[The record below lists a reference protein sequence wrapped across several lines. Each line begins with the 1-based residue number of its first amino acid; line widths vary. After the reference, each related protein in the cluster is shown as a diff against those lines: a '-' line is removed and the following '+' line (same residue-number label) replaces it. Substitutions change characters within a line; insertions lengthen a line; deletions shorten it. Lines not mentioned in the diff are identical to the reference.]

1 LRAVASAREYVR
13 RQLTRGGGGG
23 HGGGGHSG
31 GHSGGGG
38 HFGGGHFGGGGFHSF
53 GGGYGGGS
61 GSGSGGGIDLEGLFW
76 ICVVLVLVWFL
87 VARPMLKRRA
97 AARAAW
103 IASPSSGA
111 SSSEVMFARGKAPD
125 IAAAVA
131 SAIAARTVA
140 AAAKPAAAA
149 TASAGVSA
157 PLAALRE
164 ADPAFE
170 PETFLQRAEMT
181 YFLVNR
187 AYQHRDAT
195 ALQPYLAPAVFGER
209 AAEIEA
215 LIQSHHK
222 PAQLDLNI
230 RGMHVAQVRHDAT
243 GDGILV
249 HFDIV
254 SRDCVVD
261 DRTGATVTDPGDDM
275 ESGALWL
282 FSRKAGAKSVAS
294 GGVVASKCPV
304 CGAPLQ
310 LDTRGHCAHCAS
322 AVTTGE
328 HDWVVASM
336 QPARFLGPVPDTF
349 LGAQKVAPPVGFA
362 KIAAEDPAF
371 DTNAFLKRCASA
383 FEALETAWQARDLS
397 EARGF
402 MSPGLYFSW
411 QTQVEQLQERHRK
424 NVLEHLRLDR
434 VTAVSV
440 THGSAFDNVMVRID
454 ATCADYEINDV
465 TGHVEF
471 GNKIPQPFTEYWTF
485 QRGVGVKTSE
495 KAGTFEKHCPNC
507 GAPLAVNAIGECTY
521 CKAAVTSGKFDWVL
535 SRIEQAEDV
544 AL

>member
-1 LRAVASAREYVR
+1 LLKAVAGKPASSAAVE
-13 RQLTRGGGGG
+13 
-23 HGGGGHSG
+23 S
-31 GHSGGGG
+31 
-38 HFGGGHFGGGGFHSF
+38 
-53 GGGYGGGS
+53 
-61 GSGSGGGIDLEGLFW
+61 
-76 ICVVLVLVWFL
+76 VVTAPQ
-87 VARPMLKRRA
+87 VAAP
-97 AARAAW
+97 
-103 IASPSSGA
+103 IASPS
-111 SSSEVMFARGKAPD
+111 
-125 IAAAVA
+125 
-131 SAIAARTVA
+131 AARTA
-140 AAAKPAAAA
+140 HPG
-149 TASAGVSA
+149 TDVSA

-195 ALQPYLAPAVFGER
+195 ALQPYLAPAVFEQR
-209 AAEIEA
+209 SAEIKA
-215 LIQSHHK
+215 LIENHQK

-249 HFDIV
+249 HFDLV

-261 DRTGATVTDPGDDM
+261 DRTGAIVTDPGDDI
-275 ESGALWL
+275 ESGAVWL
-282 FSRKAGAKSVAS
+282 FSRKAGATTVAS
-294 GGVVASKCPV
+294 GGVVAAKCPV

-310 LDTRGHCAHCAS
+310 LDTAGHCAHCSS

-336 QPARFLGPVPDTF
+336 QRAQFLGPVPDAF
-349 LGAQKVAPPVGFA
+349 LAAQKVAPPVGFA
-362 KIAAEDPAF
+362 KIAAEDPSF
-371 DTNAFLKRCASA
+371 DANAFLKRCASA
-383 FEALETAWQARDLS
+383 FEALETAWQARDLT

-411 QTQVEQLQERHRK
+411 QAQVEQLQERHRK
-424 NVLEHLRLDR
+424 NVLEHLRLDH
-434 VTAVSV
+434 VTAVNV
-440 THGSAFDNVMVRID
+440 THGGAFDNVMVRID
-454 ATCADYEINDV
+454 ATCADYEVNDV

-507 GAPLAVNAIGECTY
+507 GAPLAVNAVGECTY